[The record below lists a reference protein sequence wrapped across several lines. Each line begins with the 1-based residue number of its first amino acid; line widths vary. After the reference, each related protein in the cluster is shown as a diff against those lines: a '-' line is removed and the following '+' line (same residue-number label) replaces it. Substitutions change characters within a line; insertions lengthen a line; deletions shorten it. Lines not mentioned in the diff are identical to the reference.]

1 MPSVQQKQGSSSVVK
16 IVWITHLTETGVL
29 LAIRIP
35 FLASFLTA
43 PRTVKR
49 QVLRYGNV
57 QADAPGILGR
67 GEGKERKP
75 YFRIPF
81 AATAQRN

>member
-1 MPSVQQKQGSSSVVK
+1 MK

-75 YFRIPF
+75 VFSAFRSQPLHKEIEYLSPF
-81 AATAQRN
+81 ALLRS